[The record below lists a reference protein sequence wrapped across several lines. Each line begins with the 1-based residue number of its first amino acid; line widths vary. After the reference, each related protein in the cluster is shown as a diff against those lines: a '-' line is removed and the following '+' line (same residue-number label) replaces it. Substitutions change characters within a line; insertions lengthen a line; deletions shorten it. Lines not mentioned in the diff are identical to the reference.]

1 MHSNRFSFPLFFL
14 SNSRIH
20 TRSQMKRK
28 ICTME
33 VDCQTRIDVLKSI
46 IGRIQL
52 AKDSMDFGKLP
63 GLKKEYEDT
72 RAS

>member
-1 MHSNRFSFPLFFL
+1 
-14 SNSRIH
+14 
-20 TRSQMKRK
+20 
-28 ICTME
+28 ME